1 MMKAVRVHEFG
12 GPEALTYE
20 EVAVPEPGPGEAR
33 VRIHASGLNYI
44 DIYQRTGLYRLPLP
58 FTVGREAAGVVDA
71 VASNVTEVKVGDR
84 VAYAMEPGAYA
95 EYAIVPAW
103 KLVPVPHE
111 IDMNTAAAIML
122 QGMTAHYLAL
132 RTYPLNHGD
141 TALVHAA
148 AGGVGLLLTQIAKQR
163 GATVIATVGTEAKAE
178 LAKQAGAD
186 HVILYT
192 HVDFLAEVMK
202 ITAGTGVHVVYD
214 SVGQATFEKS
224 LSCLRPR
231 GYLALF
237 GQSSG
242 PVPPFD
248 LAALATKGSLF
259 VTRPTLQ
266 HYMSDRSELLQ
277 RTGDLFDWVASN
289 RLKLRIDKVLP
300 MSAAAEAHRLLEGRK
315 TTGKVILLPSES

>member
-1 MMKAVRVHEFG
+1 MKAVRVHEFG
-12 GPEALTYE
+12 GPEILTYE
-20 EVAVPEPGPGEAR
+20 DVAVPEPGPGEAR
-33 VRIHASGLNYI
+33 VKIHVSGLNYI
-44 DIYQRTGLYRLPLP
+44 DVYQRTGLYRLPLP
-58 FTVGREAAGVVDA
+58 FTLGREAAGVVDA
-71 VASNVTEVKVGDR
+71 VASNVTEVKVGDS

-95 EYAIVPAW
+95 EYAVVPAW
-103 KLVPVPHE
+103 KLVPVPSQ

-122 QGMTAHYLAL
+122 QGMTAHYLAYS
-132 RTYPLNHGD
+132 TYPLNRGD

-163 GATVIATVGTEAKAE
+163 GASVIGTVGTEAKAE

-192 HVDFLAEVMK
+192 HVDFVAEVMK
-202 ITAGTGVHVVYD
+202 ITAGAGVHVVYD
-214 SVGQATFEKS
+214 SVGQTTFDKS
-224 LSCLRPR
+224 LRCLRSR

-248 LAALATKGSLF
+248 LGTLATQGSLF

-266 HYMSDRSELLQ
+266 HYMSDRRELLQ
-277 RTGDLFDWVASN
+277 RTGDLFDWMASGK
-289 RLKLRIDKVLP
+289 LKLRIEKIFP
-300 MSAAAEAHRLLEGRK
+300 MSAAAEAHRQLERRQ
-315 TTGKVILLPSES
+315 TTGKVILLPAES